1 MTAERARDPG
11 PASPGNTKAIVTM
24 ATGPHRELLDIAL
37 PTFTRFAETFGYDII
52 VGTGTEA
59 APRPSAWS
67 KIPLLARALDDYD
80 TVLWLDAD
88 TVVVSFDTD
97 LADCVEDDA
106 YQALAVT
113 EWGRELRP
121 NTGVWLLRSGER
133 AARFLDAVWDSEQFI
148 DDRWWENAAVVTLL
162 GYSMWPCLPGPPT
175 EWTQGT
181 TVLAPEWNAHS
192 PLPERSHRA
201 HPSLRRPAA
210 VVTPCRRTSRRP
222 RARSAPGSRDSR
234 RVVPKSAPD
243 GNGRG
248 PRAARCGTWHRNAR
262 SGLCAE

>member
-88 TVVVSFDTD
+88 TVVVSFDKD

-181 TVLAPEWNAHS
+181 TVLPPEWNDIRRFRGAGTARIRHYAGR
-192 PLPERSHRA
+192 PLS
-201 HPSLRRPAA
+201 SRRPAREPTCSRSSRSRLTGFA
-210 VVTPCRRTSRRP
+210 PCRTEVT
-222 RARSAPGSRDSR
+222 RS
-234 RVVPKSAPD
+234 
-243 GNGRG
+243 GNGRS
-248 PRAARCGTWHRNAR
+248 PRAARCGTWCRNAH
-262 SGLCAE
+262 SGQSAE